1 MKRST
6 VAGKLRW
13 GILSTANI
21 GTAKVIPAM
30 QRGERTEV
38 VAIAS
43 RAESRAKTAGG
54 ARGIAKAY
62 GWDEA
67 LLADPDIDAI
77 YNPLPNHM
85 HVAWSIAAAEQG
97 KHVLC
102 EKPIGLS
109 VAETDALI
117 AARDRT
123 QVKIQEAFMVWTHPQ
138 WLLARDLCQSDRIGR
153 LQSYVGAFSYFNAD
167 PTNIRNVVAWGG
179 GGLMD
184 IGCYLLVTSR
194 MVFGAEPRRVCALI
208 ERDPQTGVDVLASIM
223 LDYPTGQAIGTCGTR
238 MTPYQRVQL
247 IGTTGRVEIEIPFNA
262 PPDRPCR
269 LFVDDGRDIFGGGL
283 ETIEVPICDQYTIQ
297 GDLFS
302 KAVQEATAVP
312 YPLELTRRNMQIIE
326 ALFRSAEHGTWEN
339 VEG

>member
-1 MKRST
+1 
-6 VAGKLRW
+6 
-13 GILSTANI
+13 
-21 GTAKVIPAM
+21 
-30 QRGERTEV
+30 
-38 VAIAS
+38 
-43 RAESRAKTAGG
+43 
-54 ARGIAKAY
+54 
-62 GWDEA
+62 
-67 LLADPDIDAI
+67 
-77 YNPLPNHM
+77 M
-85 HVAWSIAAAEQG
+85 HVDWSIAAAEQG

-109 VAETDALI
+109 VEETDALI

-123 QVKIQEAFMVWTHPQ
+123 KVKIQEAFMVWTHPQ

-153 LQSYVGAFSYFNAD
+153 LQSYVGAFSYFNDD

-208 ERDPQTGVDVLASIM
+208 ERDPDTRVDVLASIM

-247 IGTTGRVEIEIPFNA
+247 IGTKGRLEIEIPFNA

-269 LFVDDGRDIFGGGL
+269 IFVDDGSGL
-283 ETIEVPICDQYTIQ
+283 GDASAVAETFEVTDQYTLQ
-297 GDLFS
+297 G
-302 KAVQEATAVP
+302 EAFARAIREGT
-312 YPLELTRRNMQIIE
+312 PLEFPLEDAVRNMAVIDAIYRAGE
-326 ALFRSAEHGTWEN
+326 SGRFEP
-339 VEG
+339 V